1 MPGARPR
8 IDVTDFM
15 SRGTLGPTHVRV
27 AVLCGICLLA
37 DGYDVGIF
45 GAVVPSLI
53 REWHLSGTLA
63 GLLGTASL
71 AGMLVGAIILGAA
84 ADRVGRKPT
93 MIAALLAFAVFAGL
107 SALAPGPLAFGLLR
121 FASGLGLGG
130 VLPIA
135 ATLSSEYAPARW
147 RSPFIMWTSIGFA
160 AGGLLS
166 ALVSRLFVA
175 EWGWR
180 VVVATGAFPLLLV
193 PVLVAGLPE
202 SLEQLLRRG
211 RTEAA
216 RRIMSTIDGPYPVDP
231 GASLQV
237 SDGPGTTASPAR
249 LFEPEYRARTVLLSV
264 AFCGCLLMLYAI
276 LTWLP
281 QLVANAGFSVSSG
294 LTMLV
299 LLNGGGML
307 GMIVNGTL
315 ASRLP
320 VVRVLVGSY
329 LLTALALLLLGFAQ
343 TAALVGICAFFAGL
357 LGYASSVAENAYPS
371 VVYPARLRATAT
383 GWCLGIGRIGGMV
396 GPYLGGALLDA
407 RLPVTADY
415 AIFAVAGVVSAGAVL
430 AVHRLGRGRPDSP
443 PLHHVSPGTELEG
456 RR

>member
-1 MPGARPR
+1 MPR
-8 IDVTDFM
+8 IDVADFM
-15 SRGTLGPTHVRV
+15 SRSTLGRTHLRV

-71 AGMLVGAIILGAA
+71 AGMLVGAITLGAA
-84 ADRVGRKPT
+84 ADRIGRKPT
-93 MIAALLAFAVFAGL
+93 MIAALLVFSVFAGL
-107 SALAPGPLAFGLLR
+107 SALSPGPLAFGLLR

-147 RSPFIMWTSIGFA
+147 RSPFIMWTSVGFA

-180 VVVATGAFPLLLV
+180 AVVGTGAFPLLLI
-193 PVLVAGLPE
+193 PVLVGLLPE

-211 RTEAA
+211 RTARA
-216 RRIMSTIDGPYPVDP
+216 RRIMAGIDGPYPVD
-231 GASLQV
+231 ASATLHV
-237 SDGPGTTASPAR
+237 SAGGTGPKASPAR

-281 QLVANAGFSVSSG
+281 QFVANAGFSVSSG

-343 TAALVGICAFFAGL
+343 TAALVAVSAFFAGL

-371 VVYPARLRATAT
+371 VVYPAQLRATAT
-383 GWCLGIGRIGGMV
+383 GWCLGIGRIGGMI

-407 RLPVTADY
+407 RLPVAADY
-415 AIFAVAGVVSAGAVL
+415 AIFALAGVISAGAVL
-430 AVHRLGRGRPDSP
+430 AVHRLGAGRPGNPSAQ
-443 PLHHVSPGTELEG
+443 LGVEVRPGSELG
-456 RR
+456 RRP

>member
-1 MPGARPR
+1 MPR
-8 IDVTDFM
+8 IDVADFM
-15 SRGTLGPTHVRV
+15 SRSTLGRTHIRV

-53 REWHLSGTLA
+53 RDWHLSGTLA

-71 AGMLVGAIILGAA
+71 AGMLVGAITLGAA
-84 ADRVGRKPT
+84 ADRIGRKPT
-93 MIAALLAFAVFAGL
+93 MIVALVAFSAFAGL
-107 SALAPGPLAFGLLR
+107 SALSPGPLAFGVLR

-147 RSPFIMWTSIGFA
+147 RSPFIMWTSVGFA

-180 VVVATGAFPLLLV
+180 AVVATGAFPLLLV
-193 PVLVAGLPE
+193 PVLIGVLPE
-202 SLEQLLRRG
+202 SLGLLLRRG
-211 RTEAA
+211 RAEAA
-216 RRIMSTIDGPYPVDP
+216 RRIMAGIEGPYPVDP
-231 GASLQV
+231 AATLHVTGGETV
-237 SDGPGTTASPAR
+237 KASPAR

-307 GMIVNGTL
+307 GMILNGTL

-320 VVRVLVGSY
+320 VIRVLVGSY

-343 TAALVGICAFFAGL
+343 TAALIGVSAFFAGL
-357 LGYASSVAENAYPS
+357 LAYASSVAENAYPS
-371 VVYPARLRATAT
+371 VVYPDHLRATAT
-383 GWCLGIGRIGGMV
+383 GWCLGIGRIGGMI
-396 GPYLGGALLDA
+396 GPYLGGALLDLG
-407 RLPVTADY
+407 LPVAADY
-415 AIFAVAGVVSAGAVL
+415 AIFALAGVISAGAVL
-430 AVHRLGRGRPDSP
+430 AVHRLGGRAVSRTEPAPDGAEVP
-443 PLHHVSPGTELEG
+443 PSSELGG